1 MFEIITFMFLFCYRH
16 LESLLMLCP
25 KSLSSVN
32 CLDLKGMLKIQK
44 DQARELAHRTNP
56 ISCEAQRL
64 HDEAGNWKSI
74 HFELCPSQAGYKGES
89 RTRNLD

>member
-1 MFEIITFMFLFCYRH
+1 
-16 LESLLMLCP
+16 MLCP

-44 DQARELAHRTNP
+44 DQARELAHYSLSTNP